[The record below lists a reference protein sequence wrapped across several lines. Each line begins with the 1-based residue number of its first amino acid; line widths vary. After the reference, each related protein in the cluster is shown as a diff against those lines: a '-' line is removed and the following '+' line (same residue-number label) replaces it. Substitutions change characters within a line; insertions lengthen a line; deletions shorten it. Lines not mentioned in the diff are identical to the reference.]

1 MFFYKKPEAVCK
13 HLVFSDTVLYNNKV
27 CQKDGKLNAEKRDD
41 AARERAV
48 PDVYK
53 RQVSIRSVIRR
64 TPLGRT
70 RFTYI
75 AEVFLFSQNSEIRGY
90 DRVSYPLASII
101 LT

>member
-48 PDVYK
+48 PV
-53 RQVSIRSVIRR
+53 REE
-64 TPLGRT
+64 G
-70 RFTYI
+70 
-75 AEVFLFSQNSEIRGY
+75 
-90 DRVSYPLASII
+90 ASDAKPVW
-101 LT
+101 